1 MQQRDYLPNLKQS
14 LVLFLLLPIL
24 LLSSGCSVWPKLK
37 EISVQTVE
45 VKRTIPLQNN
55 PRPVDMN
62 EMYFW
67 VVTEQNFEEF
77 KTKFIDKNTEFLF
90 YGISVRDYEN
100 LALNMAEI
108 KRYIEQQKEIIIY
121 YEDAITFQQTGKK
134 PKLED
139 KEVKDNGKV
148 QQ

>member
-1 MQQRDYLPNLKQS
+1 MKQS
-14 LVLFLLLPIL
+14 LALFLLLPIL
-24 LLSSGCSVWPKLK
+24 LLSSGCLKSWPQLK
-37 EISVQTVE
+37 QIEVQTIE

-67 VVTEQNFEEF
+67 IVTEQNFEEF
-77 KTKFIDKNTEFLF
+77 KTKFTEKNTEFLF
-90 YGISVRDYEN
+90 YSISVRDYEN

-121 YEDAITFQQTGKK
+121 YENAITFQQTGKK
-134 PKLED
+134 PKQEEK
-139 KEVKDNGKV
+139 KEKDNGKV

>member
-1 MQQRDYLPNLKQS
+1 MPNLKQS
-14 LVLFLLLPIL
+14 LALFLLLPIL

-67 VVTEQNFEEF
+67 VVTEQNFDEF
-77 KTKFIDKNTEFLF
+77 KEILETKGGFISAHWDGTSETENKIKELTKATIRCIPLDNPKEDGKCVFSGAASTQRVLF
-90 YGISVRDYEN
+90 AKAY
-100 LALNMAEI
+100 
-108 KRYIEQQKEIIIY
+108 
-121 YEDAITFQQTGKK
+121 
-134 PKLED
+134 
-139 KEVKDNGKV
+139 
-148 QQ
+148 

>member
-14 LVLFLLLPIL
+14 LALFLLLPIL

-67 VVTEQNFEEF
+67 VVTEQNFDEF
-77 KTKFIDKNTEFLF
+77 KAKFIDKNTEFLF

-134 PKLED
+134 PE
-139 KEVKDNGKV
+139 KELKEIKE
-148 QQ
+148 

>member
-1 MQQRDYLPNLKQS
+1 MKKS
-14 LVLFLLLPIL
+14 LALFLLLPIL
-24 LLSSGCSVWPKLK
+24 LLSSGCSLWPSLK

-45 VKRTIPLQNN
+45 AKRIIPLQNS

-62 EMYFW
+62 NMHFW
-67 VVTEQNFEEF
+67 VVTEQNYEEF
-77 KTKFIDKNTEFLF
+77 KTKFSKKNGSFLF
-90 YGISVRDYEN
+90 YSISVRDYEN

-121 YEDAITFQQTGKK
+121 YENAITFQQTGKK
-134 PKLED
+134 PKQEEK
-139 KEVKDNGKV
+139 KEKDNGKV

>member
-1 MQQRDYLPNLKQS
+1 MKQS
-14 LVLFLLLPIL
+14 LALFLLLPIL
-24 LLSSGCSVWPKLK
+24 LLSSGCLKSWPQLK
-37 EISVQTVE
+37 QIEVQTIE

-67 VVTEQNFEEF
+67 IVTEQNFEEF
-77 KTKFIDKNTEFLF
+77 KTKFTEKNTEFLF
-90 YGISVRDYEN
+90 YSISVRDYEN

-121 YEDAITFQQTGKK
+121 YENAITFQQTGKK
-134 PKLED
+134 PEKKL
-139 KEVKDNGKV
+139 KEIKE
-148 QQ
+148 

>member
-1 MQQRDYLPNLKQS
+1 MPNLKQS
-14 LVLFLLLPIL
+14 LALFLLLPIL

-67 VVTEQNFEEF
+67 VVTEQNFDEF
-77 KTKFIDKNTEFLF
+77 KAKFIDKNTEFLF

-108 KRYIEQQKEIIIY
+108 KRYIEQQKEIINY
-121 YEDAITFQQTGKK
+121 YENAITFQQTGKK
-134 PKLED
+134 PEEEKE

-148 QQ
+148 Q

>member
-121 YEDAITFQQTGKK
+121 YENAITFQQTGKK
-134 PKLED
+134 PEKKL
-139 KEVKDNGKV
+139 KEIKE
-148 QQ
+148 

>member
-1 MQQRDYLPNLKQS
+1 MQQRDYLPHLKQS

-90 YGISVRDYEN
+90 YGIRVRD
-100 LALNMAEI
+100 
-108 KRYIEQQKEIIIY
+108 
-121 YEDAITFQQTGKK
+121 
-134 PKLED
+134 
-139 KEVKDNGKV
+139 
-148 QQ
+148 